1 MKSSRKSYVKQM
13 AMLTLGALAA
23 SALFVGGGWEEKREL
38 ENKAKADQR
47 PVASILVYQCDL
59 LQGLFIIPETGPVL
73 WHNASEPIP
82 LGFYKDTVVSSKN
95 GVMRFTVPCPKRTDT
110 LARN

>member
-1 MKSSRKSYVKQM
+1 MLNLIKYVG
-13 AMLTLGALAA
+13 TLIVVCGV
-23 SALFVGGGWEEKREL
+23 FVSGGWLEKREL
-38 ENKAKADQR
+38 EAKAKADQR
-47 PVASILVYQCDL
+47 PVASIVVYQCDL

-73 WHNASEPIP
+73 WHNASEPVP

-95 GVMRFTVPCPKRTDT
+95 GVMRVTVPCPKRTDT